1 MEEKTSERGPSV
13 PSVRPSVRP
22 AVPGNRF
29 RRILL
34 PPDADDT
41 AAVSDFP
48 QLSPRNVALC
58 RVRRKTGATNRESGL
73 LLLKKAL
80 SFLFIA
86 SFFVG

>member
-1 MEEKTSERGPSV
+1 MVRPF
-13 PSVRPSVRP
+13 PLSVRPSGR
-22 AVPGNRF
+22 RF
-29 RRILL
+29 QETGFGGYCS